1 VLRRKLTVSV
11 ARDLL
16 EWNERLPGR
25 YVEAA
30 PWVFLLATVTWSAAL
45 VGAGAL
51 MAGAGSLL
59 SGYAAL
65 YVARRKA
72 VEEER
77 EKKVTK
83 EGPVAENA

>member
-1 VLRRKLTVSV
+1 
-11 ARDLL
+11 
-16 EWNERLPGR
+16 
-25 YVEAA
+25 
-30 PWVFLLATVTWSAAL
+30 
-45 VGAGAL
+45 